1 METCINEALHQ
12 IFKIMRWAGHLAQVE
27 YWQGP
32 AKFQSGN
39 LKGKELFGDVD
50 RKVVL
55 ERMLQKG

>member
-1 METCINEALHQ
+1 
-12 IFKIMRWAGHLAQVE
+12 MRWAGHLAQVE